1 MFEHKVPLSVVI
13 ITKNEEKRLV
23 PCLESVAWADEI
35 IVLDDESADRT
46 AQIADDFGAKVI
58 KRKMDV
64 EGTHRNFGYAQA
76 KNDWVLSLDA
86 DERVTPELRDEI
98 IELFKKG
105 FSTTG
110 YNIPRRNYIGDYWV
124 RYGGWY
130 PSSQMKLFRK
140 DKFKWEEVEVHP
152 RAFLQGVAGFLKNDI
167 IHYSYR
173 DFSDFLNKVNK
184 QTTWEAKKWVDDK
197 RPMGLFKAGWRAI
210 DRFYRTYY
218 SKQAKKDGFMGFMV
232 AFFAAFYQIASYA
245 KYWEAKQLKR
255 EVENEHH
262 IS

>member
-1 MFEHKVPLSVVI
+1 MLEHKAPLTVVI
-13 ITKNEEKRLV
+13 ITKNEEARLS
-23 PCLESVAWADEI
+23 PAMESVAWADEI
-35 IVLDDESADRT
+35 IVLDDESTDKT
-46 AQIADDFGAKVI
+46 VQIAEDFGARVI
-58 KRKMDV
+58 RRRMDV

-86 DERVTPELRDEI
+86 DERATPELRDEI
-98 IELFKKG
+98 IDLFKKG
-105 FSTTG
+105 FTTTG

-152 RAFLQGVAGFLKNDI
+152 RAFLEGGTAGFLKGDI

-173 DFSDFLNKVNK
+173 NFGDFLTKLNK

-197 RPMGLFKAGWRAI
+197 RPMNFAKALWRAI
-210 DRFYRTYY
+210 DRFYRSYY
-218 SKQAKKDGFMGFMV
+218 SKQGKKDGFIGFIV
-232 AFFAAFYQIASYA
+232 AVFSALYQIMSYA
-245 KYWEAKQLKR
+245 KYWEIKELKK
-255 EVENEHH
+255 E
-262 IS
+262 SKCAY